1 MASHLISFRVNDA
14 ELEALKQLAEGDES
28 ANLVAQRLLKER
40 LGVSTG
46 SSTDLSTERL
56 DQLRTQIK
64 AELVEE
70 LEGLQGN
77 LRSLEDSVNARLET
91 LEKKLSPS
99 QAEKIAA
106 IASLRG

>member
-40 LGVSTG
+40 LGVSTE
-46 SSTDLSTERL
+46 SLTDLSTERL
-56 DQLRTQIK
+56 AQLRTQIK
-64 AELVEE
+64 AELVGE

-99 QAEKIAA
+99 QSEKIAA